1 VEDWTTMIGRGE
13 RFKTAILAVLPL
25 VVVTAVV
32 CPACSAV
39 ALGVDLAPGC
49 ARASSGGGARAGAE
63 EPAQGCHA
71 ASTTSPP
78 TPTSASLAVRSQGP
92 EGSCCIVEAAER
104 AESPDAVASPAPAW
118 SAALLPTA
126 EIELERSLPTHRLQ
140 SQATLPLSTPLYRLH
155 RALLI

>member
-1 VEDWTTMIGRGE
+1 MIGLGE
-13 RFKTAILAVLPL
+13 RFKTAISAVLPL

-39 ALGVDLAPGC
+39 TLGVDLAPGC

-63 EPAQGCHA
+63 EPAQGCHPA
-71 ASTTSPP
+71 D
-78 TPTSASLAVRSQGP
+78 SLAVRSQGP
-92 EGSCCIVEAAER
+92 EGSCCLVESAAR

-118 SAALLPTA
+118 SVALLPTA
-126 EIELERSLPTHRLQ
+126 EIELERSLPTRRLQ